1 MRRWLCCCLPARS
14 WAAARQR
21 GGTASVARAG
31 RPRHRAAARRPRV
44 DGSPRGAGAPERGR
58 SGRGRGARRC
68 PAQHC
73 PAHVLGRRRVGTAG
87 DRGRRPGRD
96 GQGGLRLPR
105 GPVGHRARRLG
116 TVGCDP
122 GAPGGVPGRPAGRV
136 GSGVPRA
143 GGARDGPA
151 SCPEPQVEVRHAG
164 RFVARVDL
172 AFPEARLAVEYEGEH
187 HVGGV
192 QIVRDDERRA
202 RLRAAGWRVIRL
214 SAADLRALDAA
225 VRRVLAALTATRA
238 AGTAIPAARGQGSG
252 QAPRAAPTTARAS
265 SCTCARWSGPLND
278 SA

>member
-1 MRRWLCCCLPARS
+1 MVRADSVSREDLSATVRAGSGRWSVTRVRRAVSPVDPRAESGPESRV
-14 WAAARQR
+14 R
-21 GGTASVARAG
+21 VALVTG
-31 RPRHRAAARRPRV
+31 RPRAPNRR
-44 DGSPRGAGAPERGR
+44 SR
-58 SGRGRGARRC
+58 SGT
-68 PAQHC
+68 PA
-73 PAHVLGRRRVGTAG
+73 A
-87 DRGRRPGRD
+87 
-96 GQGGLRLPR
+96 
-105 GPVGHRARRLG
+105 
-116 TVGCDP
+116 
-122 GAPGGVPGRPAGRV
+122 
-136 GSGVPRA
+136 
-143 GGARDGPA
+143 
-151 SCPEPQVEVRHAG
+151 
-164 RFVARVDL
+164 FIARVDL